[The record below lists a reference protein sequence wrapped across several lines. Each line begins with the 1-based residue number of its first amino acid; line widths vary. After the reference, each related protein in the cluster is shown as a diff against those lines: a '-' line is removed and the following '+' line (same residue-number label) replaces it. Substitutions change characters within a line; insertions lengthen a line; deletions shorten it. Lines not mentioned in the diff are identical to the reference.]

1 MGGEMK
7 FTLFSKLPF
16 EVSDPIALIECYCFQ
31 NDFYANYDLPNYRN
45 RSIENVNKIGA
56 RIEREETLRECK
68 DITKETKDLAIF
80 KYDLDKFLELDD
92 ETRNR
97 YINEFYDKV
106 IRKLMKVKGIGL
118 PKATKVLH
126 TLYPEIIPMIDNALR
141 DEYKDKIKSDWTE
154 EQSGKIL
161 IDYYNNLKKGDN
173 WQNLNIIFKKTSS
186 NLPALTKVRIFDII
200 WWSYL
205 KSKSKKLRVS
215 WYTIK

>member
-1 MGGEMK
+1 MK
-7 FTLFSKLPF
+7 FALFSKLPF

-31 NDFYANYDLPNYRN
+31 NDFYANYDLKNYQCRK
-45 RSIENVNKIGA
+45 IENVNLIGA
-56 RIEREETLRECK
+56 RISGELLKECK
-68 DITKETKDLAIF
+68 KIVKKTENLRLFENKQLDNFLGLGEEARNEWITEIN
-80 KYDLDKFLELDD
+80 DKIVEKLLE
-92 ETRNR
+92 
-97 YINEFYDKV
+97 I
-106 IRKLMKVKGIGL
+106 KGIGL
-118 PKATKVLH
+118 SKATKVLH
-126 TLYPEIIPMIDNALR
+126 TLYPEIIPMIDNALQ

-154 EQSGKIL
+154 EQSEKIL